1 MRRKMNDLMAKRAG
15 LLAEAEAAYNSGDR
29 ETYTAKMTA
38 IGNVNTEINEVKA
51 LIDEQD
57 RQFMAKAPDAREEA
71 EKAQER
77 GNALMKGGEVK
88 FSAAEVRKAVTL
100 ATGTLVEPTGVGS
113 DVRDI
118 IGGAVSSIVDQV
130 SVADLTGMGAYQEP
144 YVISELTANANTVAS
159 KAGTSRP
166 ASTDPTFGVAEIKP
180 YELTVTSFVD
190 RNLARLTPAN
200 YYAKIYNM
208 AMRAMRR
215 KLATLIVNGDG
226 ETTHVMYGIKNAV
239 NKAGTP
245 IYSTANVSAVDVNL
259 LDNLYFAYG
268 TDDALAPNAR
278 LLLTK
283 SDLKALGQLRGT
295 NEKQRLFAIEPDMGN
310 PNTGIIRDGGVVIP
324 YTICSDLT
332 SLSGATASASGAIQ
346 TMCYGSPA
354 NYLLGLFGDFTI
366 RVDESFKAQ
375 ERLLTILGDAF
386 VGGNLVADKGF
397 VVATVPK
404 SGS

>member
-1 MRRKMNDLMAKRAG
+1 MRRKMNDLMTKRAG
-15 LLAEAEAAYNSGDR
+15 MLAEAEAAYNSGDR

-57 RQFMAKAPDAREEA
+57 RQFMTKAPDAREEA

-77 GNALMKGGEVK
+77 GSALMKGGEVK

-215 KLATLIVNGDG
+215 NLATLIVNGDG

-283 SDLKALGQLRGT
+283 SDLKAIGQLRGT
-295 NEKQRLFAIEPDMGN
+295 NEKQRLFSIEPDMGN

-332 SLSGATASASGAIQ
+332 SLSGATASTSGAIQ

-404 SGS
+404 AGS

>member
-15 LLAEAEAAYNSGDR
+15 MLADAEAAYKSGDHDA
-29 ETYTAKMTA
+29 YTAKMTA
-38 IGNVNTEINEVKA
+38 IGNINNEINEVKA

-77 GNALMKGGEVK
+77 GNALLKGGEVK
-88 FSAAEVRKAVTL
+88 FSADEVRKAVTL

-144 YVISELTANANTVAS
+144 YVISELTANANTVSS
-159 KAGTSRP
+159 KAGASRA

-239 NKAGTP
+239 NKAGST

-283 SDLKALGQLRGT
+283 SDLKAIGQLRGT
-295 NEKQRLFAIEPDMGN
+295 NEKQRLFTIEPDMGN

-332 SLSGATASASGAIQ
+332 SLSGATASTSGAIQ

>member
-15 LLAEAEAAYNSGDR
+15 LLAEAETALKAENHELYK
-29 ETYTAKMTA
+29 AKMTA
-38 IGNVNTEINEVKA
+38 VGNINTEINEVKA

-77 GNALMKGGEVK
+77 GAALLKGGEVK
-88 FSAAEVRKAVTL
+88 FSADEVRKAVTL

-159 KAGTSRP
+159 KAGASRA

-283 SDLKALGQLRGT
+283 ADLKALGQLRGT
-295 NEKQRLFAIEPDMGN
+295 NEKRRLFTIEPDMGN

>member
-15 LLAEAEAAYNSGDR
+15 MLADAEAAYKSGDHDA
-29 ETYTAKMTA
+29 YTAKMTA
-38 IGNVNTEINEVKA
+38 IGNINNEINEVKA

-77 GNALMKGGEVK
+77 GNALLKGGEVK
-88 FSAAEVRKAVTL
+88 FSADEVRKAVTL

-159 KAGTSRP
+159 KAGTSRA

-239 NKAGTP
+239 NKAGST

-283 SDLKALGQLRGT
+283 SDLKAIGQLRGT
-295 NEKQRLFAIEPDMGN
+295 NEKQRLFTIEPDMGN

-332 SLSGATASASGAIQ
+332 SLSGATASTSGAIQ

-404 SGS
+404 SGG

>member
-1 MRRKMNDLMAKRAG
+1 MRRKMNDLMTKRAV

-29 ETYTAKMTA
+29 EAYTAKMTA
-38 IGNVNTEINEVKA
+38 IGNVNNEINEVKA

-77 GNALMKGGEVK
+77 GAALLKGGEVK
-88 FSAAEVRKAVTL
+88 FSADEVRKAVTL

-130 SVADLTGMGAYQEP
+130 SVANLTGMGAYQEP
-144 YVISELTANANTVAS
+144 YVISELTANVNTVAS
-159 KAGTSRP
+159 KAGASRV

-215 KLATLIVNGDG
+215 KLATLIVNGDS

-283 SDLKALGQLRGT
+283 ADLKAIGQLRGT
-295 NEKQRLFAIEPDMGN
+295 NEKQRLFSIEPDMGN

-324 YTICSDLT
+324 YTICSDLI

-386 VGGNLVADKGF
+386 VGGNLVADKGC

>member
-15 LLAEAEAAYNSGDR
+15 MLAEAESAYKSGDHDA
-29 ETYTAKMTA
+29 YTAKMTA
-38 IGNVNTEINEVKA
+38 IGNINSEINEVKA

-57 RQFMAKAPDAREEA
+57 RQFLAKAPDAREEA
-71 EKAQER
+71 EKAAER

-88 FSAAEVRKAVTL
+88 FSTIEVRKAITL
-100 ATGTLVEPTGVGS
+100 ATGTLAQPTGVGT
-113 DVRDI
+113 DI
-118 IGGAVSSIVDQV
+118 HDIVGGAVSSIVDQV
-130 SVADLTGMGAYQEP
+130 RVEDLSGMGAYQEP

-159 KAGTSRP
+159 KAGSART
-166 ASTDPTFGVAEIKP
+166 ASTDPTFGIAEIKP
-180 YELTVTSFVD
+180 YEMTVTSFVD

-200 YYAKIYNM
+200 YYAKVYSM
-208 AMRAMRR
+208 AMKAMRR
-215 KLATLIVNGDG
+215 KLAGLIVNGDG
-226 ETTHVMYGIKNAV
+226 ETTHVMHGIKTAT
-239 NKAGTP
+239 NKAGSA
-245 IYSTANVSAVDVNL
+245 IYATENVSAVDVNL
-259 LDNLYFAYG
+259 LDTLYFAYG
-268 TDDALAPNAR
+268 TDDALEPNAR

-283 SDLKALGQLRGT
+283 QDLKAIGKLRGT

-310 PNTGIIRDGGVVIP
+310 PNVGIIRDGGVVIP

-332 SLSGATASASGAIQ
+332 SLDGATASSSAAIQ

-354 NYLLGLFGDFTI
+354 NYLLGLFGDFSV
-366 RVDESFKAQ
+366 RVDESYKAQ

-404 SGS
+404 AGS

>member
-15 LLAEAEAAYNSGDR
+15 MLADAEAAYKSGDHDA
-29 ETYTAKMTA
+29 YTAKMTA
-38 IGNVNTEINEVKA
+38 IGNINSEINEVKA

-57 RQFMAKAPDAREEA
+57 RQFLAKAPDAKEEA
-71 EKAQER
+71 EKAAER

-88 FSAAEVRKAVTL
+88 FSTIEVRKAITL
-100 ATGTLVEPTGVGS
+100 ATGTLVQPTGVGT
-113 DVRDI
+113 DI
-118 IGGAVSSIVDQV
+118 HDIVGGAVSSIVDQV
-130 SVADLTGMGAYQEP
+130 RVEDLSGMGAYQEP

-159 KAGTSRP
+159 KAGSARTG
-166 ASTDPTFGVAEIKP
+166 STDPTFGVAEIKP
-180 YELTVTSFVD
+180 YEMTVTSFVD

-200 YYAKIYNM
+200 YYAKVYSM
-208 AMRAMRR
+208 AMKAMRR
-215 KLATLIVNGDG
+215 KLAGLIVNGDG
-226 ETTHVMYGIKNAV
+226 ETTHVMHGIKTAT
-239 NKAGTP
+239 NKAGSA
-245 IYSTANVSAVDVNL
+245 IYATESVSAVDVNL
-259 LDNLYFAYG
+259 LDILYFAYG
-268 TDDALAPNAR
+268 TDDALEPNAR

-283 SDLKALGQLRGT
+283 QDLKAIGKLRGT
-295 NEKQRLFAIEPDMGN
+295 NEKQRLFTIEPDMGN
-310 PNTGIIRDGGVVIP
+310 PNVGIIRDGGVVIP

-332 SLSGATASASGAIQ
+332 SLDGATASSSAAIQ

-354 NYLLGLFGDFTI
+354 NYLLGLFGDFSV
-366 RVDESFKAQ
+366 RVDESYKAQ